1 MREIDP
7 QSGDLKSDARL
18 SEALRGLAASS
29 NRGAPAEIGAGLATA
44 FRRHHTR
51 RRRIRR
57 AGISALVLCLSVL
70 AAVLSTRF
78 SSHQKP
84 GNEQGHTISSPT
96 ATKPS
101 EAMPVTRVVPA
112 KPQAVVKRGAA
123 RASTRKV
130 TTQSASN
137 RPFLALPAYD
147 PSIPKDQMHVVRV
160 HLPASELW
168 QMGAPISASAG
179 TRSMTADFVVGQ
191 GGTPY
196 AVRLVQ

>member
-1 MREIDP
+1 MPEIDP
-7 QSGDLKSDARL
+7 QSDPRLTDAL
-18 SEALRGLAASS
+18 SRMAASS
-29 NRGAPAEIGAGLATA
+29 RQGAPAEIGAGLAMA

-57 AGISALVLCLSVL
+57 AGISALVLCVSVL
-70 AAVLSTRF
+70 ATLLSMRF

-84 GNEQGHTISSPT
+84 GNEQAHATGGQISNE
-96 ATKPS
+96 PS
-101 EAMPVTRVVPA
+101 KVMPVTSVAPV
-112 KPQAVVKRGAA
+112 KPQAVAKRGAA
-123 RASTRKV
+123 RASTRKT
-130 TTQSASN
+130 TTQTAAN

-160 HLPASELW
+160 QLPASELW

-179 TRSMTADFVVGQ
+179 TRNMTADFVVGQ